1 MRWKVGC
8 GPPAPSGR
16 GEEGRG
22 RPRGVRD
29 LAAGPRNP
37 PGPACPVCVEGQ
49 SCHPHPPH
57 AARRCSVGPT
67 PPNVGASTSPRVPP
81 PGDSPALQGTGRG
94 PGWLWETGAAARR
107 QPRGRGCRPQR
118 EGWRRVRPPF
128 SALGDA
134 LSQRQSLTAPWSAP
148 QSASWTKL
156 GLPGSLTLPPS
167 LSSSSPRRGRPC
179 LGGSVTSP
187 EARAGS
193 DAPEFWVCRRGAD
206 CSPGYRAHLPHNAG
220 AWYLLYLK
228 GFPLAPPRTMPLSGP
243 APGVSPFPPAAS
255 PILTLGSACPLPAPG
270 TGRDRQRGHPP
281 APARAGRGAI
291 QPPAPLLVY

>member
-1 MRWKVGC
+1 M
-8 GPPAPSGR
+8 
-16 GEEGRG
+16 
-22 RPRGVRD
+22 
-29 LAAGPRNP
+29 
-37 PGPACPVCVEGQ
+37 
-49 SCHPHPPH
+49 
-57 AARRCSVGPT
+57 
-67 PPNVGASTSPRVPP
+67 
-81 PGDSPALQGTGRG
+81 
-94 PGWLWETGAAARR
+94 
-107 QPRGRGCRPQR
+107 
-118 EGWRRVRPPF
+118 
-128 SALGDA
+128 
-134 LSQRQSLTAPWSAP
+134 
-148 QSASWTKL
+148 
-156 GLPGSLTLPPS
+156 
-167 LSSSSPRRGRPC
+167 
-179 LGGSVTSP
+179 TSP